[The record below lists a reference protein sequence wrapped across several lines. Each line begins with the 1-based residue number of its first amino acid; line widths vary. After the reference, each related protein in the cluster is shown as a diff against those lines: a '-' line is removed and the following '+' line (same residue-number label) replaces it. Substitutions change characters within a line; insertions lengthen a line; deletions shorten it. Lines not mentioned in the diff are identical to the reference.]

1 LYCSYSL
8 SLDEEE
14 KEGYDTMKCFYHAQD
29 DAVAQCAHC
38 QKGLCPDCSF
48 DFGTDGI
55 YCYRCLRDDT
65 NADYARAQRRI
76 VGLWIFT
83 GVSTVIGAIAAIS
96 SDGAVGIL
104 LAPVIF
110 AAAWCFYWGWLSV
123 WGWVRGRG
131 FSFVSVS
138 SSDGDPVGTIV
149 RLMVIAL
156 LIEVVIFVV
165 MVIGLFTG
173 IQKYRKNKRLIAL
186 VKRGWLNEFPG
197 KYVPELGYV
206 PAAQGEVGAK

>member
-1 LYCSYSL
+1 
-8 SLDEEE
+8 
-14 KEGYDTMKCFYHAQD
+14 MKCFYHSQN

-38 QKGLCPDCSF
+38 KKGLCTDCSF
-48 DFGTDGI
+48 DFGSDGI
-55 YCYRCLRDDT
+55 FCYNCLRDDT

-83 GVSTVIGAIAAIS
+83 GLATVIGAIAAIS

-110 AAAWCFYWGWLSV
+110 AAAWCFYWGCFPVL
-123 WGWVRGRG
+123 GWIRGRG

-138 SSDGDPVGTIV
+138 SSGGDPAGTIM
-149 RLMVIAL
+149 RLIVIAL

-165 MVIGLFTG
+165 MAIGLFTG

-197 KYVPELGYV
+197 KYVPEVGYV
-206 PAAQGEVGAK
+206 PRAQDEVGA

>member
-1 LYCSYSL
+1 
-8 SLDEEE
+8 
-14 KEGYDTMKCFYHAQD
+14 MKCFYHSQD

-48 DFGTDGI
+48 DFGSDGI
-55 YCYRCLRDDT
+55 FCYTCLRDDT

-76 VGLWIFT
+76 IGLWIFT
-83 GVSTVIGAIAAIS
+83 GIATVIGTIAGIS

-110 AAAWCFYWGWLSV
+110 TAAWCFYWGWLSV
-123 WGWVRGRG
+123 WGWIRGRG
-131 FSFVSVS
+131 LGFSFMSVS
-138 SSDGDPVGTIV
+138 SSDGDPVGTIM
-149 RLMVIAL
+149 RLFVICL

-165 MVIGLFTG
+165 MAIGLFTG
-173 IQKYRKNKRLIAL
+173 IQKYLKNKRLIAL

-197 KYVPELGYV
+197 KYVPEYGYV
-206 PAAQGEVGAK
+206 PEVQSEVGVK

>member
-1 LYCSYSL
+1 
-8 SLDEEE
+8 
-14 KEGYDTMKCFYHAQD
+14 M
-29 DAVAQCAHC
+29 
-38 QKGLCPDCSF
+38 
-48 DFGTDGI
+48 
-55 YCYRCLRDDT
+55 
-65 NADYARAQRRI
+65 
-76 VGLWIFT
+76 
-83 GVSTVIGAIAAIS
+83 
-96 SDGAVGIL
+96 
-104 LAPVIF
+104 
-110 AAAWCFYWGWLSV
+110 
-123 WGWVRGRG
+123 
-131 FSFVSVS
+131 SVS